1 MVKNIEIIDV
11 GSENNEAPKE
21 VEEIK
26 EEPIINEES
35 KEVEPNNIINEENN
49 KENIP
54 PDNKVEEEREC
65 FALLSEAKQELKS
78 KTYSTEKVECP
89 KCKKY
94 LTKYT
99 FKYRH
104 NCNGIPVKK
113 EPDPNKVVRRKIMH
127 PEQANEF
134 KNDVYE
140 KVKKDIP
147 KVDEQEIERRVEER
161 LKKHLETTAN
171 KVFETAKDRYI
182 NMKVER
188 DNKNKQK
195 INNLAS
201 KII

>member
-1 MVKNIEIIDV
+1 MVKNIQIIDV

-35 KEVEPNNIINEENN
+35 KEVETNNIINEENN
-49 KENIP
+49 K
-54 PDNKVEEEREC
+54 VEEHEP
-65 FALLSEAKQELKS
+65 KQELKS

-113 EPDPNKVVRRKIMH
+113 EPDPNKVVRRKKLCIH
-127 PEQANEF
+127 
-134 KNDVYE
+134 
-140 KVKKDIP
+140 
-147 KVDEQEIERRVEER
+147 
-161 LKKHLETTAN
+161 
-171 KVFETAKDRYI
+171 
-182 NMKVER
+182 
-188 DNKNKQK
+188 NKQK
-195 INNLAS
+195 NLRIMYMKRL
-201 KII
+201 KIIFQKWMNKK

>member
-1 MVKNIEIIDV
+1 MVKNIEIVDV
-11 GSENNEAPKE
+11 GIENNEAPKE
-21 VEEIK
+21 VEDSK

-35 KEVEPNNIINEENN
+35 KEVETNNIINEENN
-49 KENIP
+49 KDNT
-54 PDNKVEEEREC
+54 PDNNIDEPP
-65 FALLSEAKQELKS
+65 KQELKS
-78 KTYSTEKVECP
+78 KTHSTEKVECP

-99 FKYRH
+99 FRYRH

-127 PEQANEF
+127 PQQAEEF
-134 KNDVYE
+134 KDDVCNR
-140 KVKKDIP
+140 VKDNLP

-195 INNLAS
+195 IINLAN

>member
-1 MVKNIEIIDV
+1 MVKNIQIIDV

-35 KEVEPNNIINEENN
+35 KEVETNNIINEENN
-49 KENIP
+49 K
-54 PDNKVEEEREC
+54 VEEEHEREC
-65 FALLSEAKQELKS
+65 FALLREPKQELKS

-127 PEQANEF
+127 PQQAKEF
-134 KNDVYE
+134 ENNVYE
-140 KVKKDIP
+140 KVKDNIP

>member
-1 MVKNIEIIDV
+1 MVKNIEIVDV

-21 VEEIK
+21 VEDSK

-35 KEVEPNNIINEENN
+35 KEVETNNIINEENN
-49 KENIP
+49 KDNT
-54 PDNKVEEEREC
+54 PDNNIDEPP
-65 FALLSEAKQELKS
+65 KQELKS

-127 PEQANEF
+127 PQQAKEF
-134 KNDVYE
+134 ENNVYE
-140 KVKKDIP
+140 KVKDNIP

-161 LKKHLETTAN
+161 LKQHIESTAN
-171 KVFETAKDRYI
+171 KVFETAKDRYNNI
-182 NMKVER
+182 KMER
-188 DNKNKQK
+188 ENKNKQK

>member
-1 MVKNIEIIDV
+1 MVKNIEIVDV

-21 VEEIK
+21 AEDSK

-35 KEVEPNNIINEENN
+35 KEVETNNIINEENN
-49 KENIP
+49 KDNT
-54 PDNKVEEEREC
+54 PDNNIDEPP
-65 FALLSEAKQELKS
+65 KQELKS

-99 FKYRH
+99 FRYRH

-127 PEQANEF
+127 PQQAEEF
-134 KNDVYE
+134 KDDVCNR
-140 KVKKDIP
+140 VKDNLP

-161 LKKHLETTAN
+161 LKQHVESTAN
-171 KVFETAKDRYI
+171 KVFETAKDRYN

-195 INNLAS
+195 INNLAN

>member
-1 MVKNIEIIDV
+1 MVKNIEIVDV

-21 VEEIK
+21 VEDSK

-35 KEVEPNNIINEENN
+35 KEVETNNIIKEENN
-49 KENIP
+49 KDNT
-54 PDNKVEEEREC
+54 PDNNIDEPP
-65 FALLSEAKQELKS
+65 KQELKS

-113 EPDPNKVVRRKIMH
+113 EPDPNKPVRRKIMN
-127 PEQANEF
+127 EGQAKEF
-134 KNDVYE
+134 ENNVYE
-140 KVKKDIP
+140 KVKDNIP
-147 KVDEQEIERRVEER
+147 KVDEQEIERRVEEK
-161 LKKHLETTAN
+161 LKQHIESTAN

-182 NMKVER
+182 NMKQQKMEKKQEHI
-188 DNKNKQK
+188 NK
-195 INNLAS
+195 LVS

>member
-1 MVKNIEIIDV
+1 MDKNIEIIDV

-21 VEEIK
+21 VEEIT
-26 EEPIINEES
+26 EEPTINEES
-35 KEVEPNNIINEENN
+35 KEVETNNIINEE
-49 KENIP
+49 E
-54 PDNKVEEEREC
+54 NKVEEEEREC
-65 FALLSEAKQELKS
+65 FALLREPKQELKS

-127 PEQANEF
+127 PEQAKEF
-134 KNDVYE
+134 ENNVYE
-140 KVKKDIP
+140 KVKDNLP

-161 LKKHLETTAN
+161 LKN
-171 KVFETAKDRYI
+171 I
-182 NMKVER
+182 
-188 DNKNKQK
+188 
-195 INNLAS
+195 
-201 KII
+201 